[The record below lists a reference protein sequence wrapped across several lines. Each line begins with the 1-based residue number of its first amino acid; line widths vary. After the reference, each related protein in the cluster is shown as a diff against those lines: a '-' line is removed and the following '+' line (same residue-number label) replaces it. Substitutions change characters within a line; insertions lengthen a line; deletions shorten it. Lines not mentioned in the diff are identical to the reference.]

1 MNKELRE
8 LLAKLEQRKTEVR
21 SFLAQDKTKEAEEM
35 MNEVRSLQA
44 KAKMLQELESEERDN
59 LGGGEEL
66 GGRVTDLE
74 KREDT
79 ELEREYQSIFLR
91 GLRRQGITS
100 DMRSVVQEYERRAVR
115 AVMNEGE
122 TSPAI
127 PAGDSHLLVPKDI
140 QTQIL
145 TFMRSQHSDLG
156 EYVNEISVST
166 LSGSRVLESLD
177 DMTEFPIIEE
187 YGPIPEIDNP
197 KFQNIEYKVK
207 KRGGI
212 LPLTNEL
219 LADSDQNL
227 VAYITNWI
235 GRKAIFTRNMQII
248 RLLKTLPKQDL
259 ANFGDIKTVLN
270 VGLDPAIS
278 QSSVILTNQDG
289 YNWLD
294 QLVDSQ
300 GRPLLQ
306 PDITQAGGYLYKGR
320 RIVTVANKQLPS
332 DTVTGK
338 APIVIGNLKEL
349 IVLFTRKFFELA
361 STKEGGDAWRRDTT
375 EFRAIMRNDIK
386 IWDPGA
392 AIFGQLD
399 ISDEV

>member
-21 SFLAQDKTKEAEEM
+21 SYLAQDKTKEAEELM
-35 MNEVRSLQA
+35 DEVRSLQA
-44 KAKMLQELESEERDN
+44 KAKMLQELENEERDN
-59 LGGGEEL
+59 LGAGEEL
-66 GGRVTDLE
+66 GGRNTDMD
-74 KREDT
+74 KREDA

-91 GLRRQGITS
+91 GLRRQGITA
-100 DMRSVVQEYERRAVR
+100 DMRSVVKEYDRR

-122 TSPAI
+122 TVPPI
-127 PAGDSHLLVPKDI
+127 PEGDASLLVPKDI
-140 QTQIL
+140 QTKIL
-145 TFMRSQHSDLG
+145 TFMRSQQSDLG
-156 EYVNEISVST
+156 EYVNEITVGT

-177 DMTEFPIIEE
+177 EMTEFPIIEE
-187 YGPIPEIDNP
+187 YGPISEIDNP
-197 KFQNIEYKVK
+197 KFSNIEYKVK

-235 GRKAIFTRNMQII
+235 GRKAIFTRNTQII
-248 RLLKTLPKQDL
+248 NLLKTLPKKEL

-278 QSSVILTNQDG
+278 NTSTILTNQDG

-320 RIVTVANKQLPS
+320 RIVVVSNRFLPS
-332 DTVTGK
+332 DTVNAK
-338 APIVIGNLKEL
+338 APIIIGNLKEL

-386 IWDPGA
+386 IWDPA
-392 AIFGQLD
+392 AAVFGQLD
-399 ISDEV
+399 ISDEA